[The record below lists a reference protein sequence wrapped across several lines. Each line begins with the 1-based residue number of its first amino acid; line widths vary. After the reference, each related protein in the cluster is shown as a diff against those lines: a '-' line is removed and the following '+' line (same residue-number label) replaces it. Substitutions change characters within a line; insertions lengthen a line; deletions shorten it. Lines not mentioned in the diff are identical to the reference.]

1 LFTQGLPTEV
11 PATTNAL
18 LWALI
23 LAAVSAIVYL
33 YKKREDDRSKY
44 IDLLKEMLTV
54 TGTVTVA
61 LDNVISVMERLEE
74 KIGSDEQQ
82 NIVRAIEKLGEE
94 WKKGQS

>member
-1 LFTQGLPTEV
+1 
-11 PATTNAL
+11 